1 MTRLTRKI
9 VFPMIGTLYERVIS
23 NLNSEIAFLKEQLA
37 TKDKYSQEEIIFLQ
51 KRLKKAF
58 QKLTNNEYHCSR
70 IKKTF
75 HQILPNKIIGQREK
89 RAKIAVFYILG
100 TNPIRKHIQTLKS
113 ALGNLQIK
121 LIQQMVEAKKHI
133 QNPRHIQN
141 TVITSVTKRFFGT
154 LCNPDIFR
162 IIAYSLL
169 WDILKSKH
177 IQNPAKYLKWDILLR
192 TLCNYSKFRP
202 PIFKTIQNY
211 CVFRTRLCQ
220 LLLKVSFFFR
230 TTNLLLYSLLFIKIV
245 KYSYSVF
252 QLLLMTTGY
261 E

>member
-1 MTRLTRKI
+1 M
-9 VFPMIGTLYERVIS
+9 
-23 NLNSEIAFLKEQLA
+23 NSEIAFLKEQLA

-70 IKKTF
+70 IKPTF
-75 HQILPNKIIGQREK
+75 HQILPYKIIGQREK

-113 ALGNLQIK
+113 ALRNLQIK

-177 IQNPAKYLKWDILLR
+177 IQNPPKYLRWGILLR
-192 TLCNYSKFRP
+192 TLCNYSKFRHRYSKL
-202 PIFKTIQNY
+202 FKTIAYSEPDFVSYSLRYHFSLELLIYY
-211 CVFRTRLCQ
+211 CIH
-220 LLLKVSFFFR
+220 
-230 TTNLLLYSLLFIKIV
+230 YSLLKLLTIAVQLF
-245 KYSYSVF
+245 SYS
-252 QLLLMTTGY
+252 L
-261 E
+261 